1 MTSNKY
7 LYIPIF
13 QLKHV
18 LAFPPVVN
26 IKQEPKDDYSSLET
40 SWHDEEFVSLMNDFT
55 DLAQMVSNSIA
66 KPSQIR
72 ATTPQNKEVS
82 PLGKV
87 RVFLTTMAYRNNKRR
102 SNV

>member
-1 MTSNKY
+1 M
-7 LYIPIF
+7 
-13 QLKHV
+13 
-18 LAFPPVVN
+18 FPSVVN

-40 SWHDEEFVSLMNDFT
+40 SWHLEEFVSLMNDFT
-55 DLAQMVSNSIA
+55 DLAPMASNSIS
-66 KPSQIR
+66 KPPIR